1 MLRLIIGLCFLIVSE
16 VKLNKMRE
24 LERKINDMRHFLILL
39 DQVLLKGAD
48 LFVEKVFVVLVDFDH
63 CGRAFHKVHSEVFKV
78 LEQRLVIVND
88 DRLSILDQKNV
99 PRYQDLDVSAD
110 SLLVDFVECN
120 QKF

>member
-16 VKLNKMRE
+16 VKLYKMRE

-63 CGRAFHKVHSEVFKV
+63 CGWAFHKVHSEVFKV

-88 DRLSILDQKNV
+88 DRLSIFDQKNV

-120 QKF
+120 QQF